1 MFRETRGAAMTGQR
15 DWNVNIVDTTR
26 IVMTPTR
33 AGQQQAV
40 SRAMDTARDII
51 DRRVNALG
59 TREPTI
65 IREGDDRIV
74 VQVPGLDD
82 QQKLKDMIGKTAKL
96 EFRMVD
102 ANADPAAAARSE
114 ENTSEIQSIM
124 RSSDAVFCRKKKT
137 IKTNKHTRVM
147 RLQ

>member
-1 MFRETRGAAMTGQR
+1 
-15 DWNVNIVDTTR
+15 
-26 IVMTPTR
+26 
-33 AGQQQAV
+33 
-40 SRAMDTARDII
+40 MDTARDII

-82 QQKLKDMIGKTAKL
+82 PQQLKDLIGKTAKL

-102 ANADPAAAARSE
+102 ANADPAAAAAGRPPVGSEIVPYAPGEGNGAPFEVLRREVMINGEQLIDAQQSFDPRSE
-114 ENTSEIQSIM
+114 EHTSELQSLM
-124 RSSDAVFCRKKKT
+124 RISYAVFC
-137 IKTNKHTRVM
+137 
-147 RLQ
+147 

>member
-33 AGQQQAV
+33 AGQQQAI

-65 IREGDDRIV
+65 IRDGDDRIV
-74 VQVPGLDD
+74 VQVTGLDD
-82 QQKLKDMIGKTAKL
+82 PQQLKELIGQTPKR
-96 EFRMVD
+96 EFKYGERCGGQEGG
-102 ANADPAAAARSE
+102 S
-114 ENTSEIQSIM
+114 Q
-124 RSSDAVFCRKKKT
+124 
-137 IKTNKHTRVM
+137 IK
-147 RLQ
+147 

>member
-1 MFRETRGAAMTGQR
+1 MTHSCPTRR
-15 DWNVNIVDTTR
+15 SSDLNIVDTTR
-26 IVMTPTR
+26 SVMTPTR

-40 SRAMDTARDII
+40 SRARDTARDII

-82 QQKLKDMIGKTAKL
+82 PQELKDLIGKTAKL

-102 ANADPAAAARSE
+102 ANADPA
-114 ENTSEIQSIM
+114 EIG
-124 RSSDAVFCRKKKT
+124 RAHV
-137 IKTNKHTRVM
+137 
-147 RLQ
+147 

>member
-82 QQKLKDMIGKTAKL
+82 PQELKDLIGKTDRKSTRL
-96 EFRMVD
+96 
-102 ANADPAAAARSE
+102 NSSPL
-114 ENTSEIQSIM
+114 M
-124 RSSDAVFCRKKKT
+124 RISYAVFCLKK
-137 IKTNKHTRVM
+137 
-147 RLQ
+147 